1 MNQYRDFDALQDWE
15 KWQYIYDWKPHLK
28 PFGRDDTV
36 NIFLLKDDLMNESV
50 YESINDRAALGFAR
64 LCLIGV
70 GVQNLFAFKLG
81 AHFHATI

>member
-1 MNQYRDFDALQDWE
+1 
-15 KWQYIYDWKPHLK
+15 
-28 PFGRDDTV
+28 
-36 NIFLLKDDLMNESV
+36 MNESV